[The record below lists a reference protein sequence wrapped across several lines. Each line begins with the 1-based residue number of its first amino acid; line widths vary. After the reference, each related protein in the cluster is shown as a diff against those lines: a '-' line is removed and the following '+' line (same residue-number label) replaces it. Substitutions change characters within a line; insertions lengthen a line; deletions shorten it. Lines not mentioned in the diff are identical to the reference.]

1 MLVGNV
7 MTGVVKCWI
16 IEFWLFI
23 SQTIPM
29 FIYMKRLGRRNMFI
43 TFSMC
48 ISHLCKLE
56 TKGLCLKAK
65 KLRVSYLSRDVY
77 ILQVRKEVQELKYV
91 FKLTL

>member
-1 MLVGNV
+1 MNTYLLVGNV

-16 IEFWLFI
+16 IELSLFI

-29 FIYMKRLGRRNMFI
+29 FIYMKRLGRRNKFI

-65 KLRVSYLSRDVY
+65 KKSYASHTFHVMY
-77 ILQVRKEVQELKYV
+77 IFYKSEKK
-91 FKLTL
+91 FKN

>member
-1 MLVGNV
+1 
-7 MTGVVKCWI
+7 
-16 IEFWLFI
+16 
-23 SQTIPM
+23 
-29 FIYMKRLGRRNMFI
+29 MKRLGRRNKFI

-65 KLRVSYLSRDVY
+65 KKKKKWLRVSYLSRDAY